1 MWEYKSVDHNN
12 DWLMHFKYIDKKMI
26 NGKWHYIY
34 DRAKDTLSVR
44 TTTKRNPDGSV
55 TTTKGNKIF
64 STTST
69 TSKIKTQNVPK
80 DQRPHA
86 AYKDGQLYFEKKNKR
101 GKRGKN
107 FISRFLSK
115 AITTDKQTNTKTTH
129 YNGRP
134 VTKNRRK

>member
-1 MWEYKSVDHNN
+1 MWEYRSVDHDN

-34 DRAKDTLSVR
+34 DRAKGVLGGN
-44 TTTKRNPDGSV
+44 TTTKRNADGSV
-55 TTTKGNKIF
+55 TTNRGNKIF

-69 TSKIKTQNVPK
+69 TSRIKTQNVPK
-80 DQRPHA
+80 DQRPTA
-86 AYKDGQLYFEKKNKR
+86 IMKDGQLYLEKKNKR
-101 GKRGKN
+101 KKKGKN

-115 AITTDKQTNTKTTH
+115 AITTDKHTESKTTD

-134 VTKNRRK
+134 VSKNRRK